1 MRWVWLAVA
10 AVAVAGCA
18 AQPAPV
24 AAPREPDPVVE
35 RRGGPTAEEE
45 AGLLARVGGR
55 RKPPRR
61 EAPAVREET
70 PRKADRDRRAPA
82 PGPVRSPNVAR
93 PQAGAVSAGRAR
105 GVPPAPSRLE
115 PPRASDRTGREA
127 PPTGA
132 GERTPQAQADAPA
145 SPPEAGHAEPQ
156 TTVPPA
162 TQAPVGQ
169 PEPAH
174 IPELTPPRPVFGP
187 LPDYPGMRLV
197 VHAGNSPSAAS
208 LGPPEG
214 RVRLRLLV
222 RSDGTV
228 GSVEVVVSSGDP
240 EVDRA
245 AVDALSRWR
254 FEPARRDGG
263 PIDSYY
269 FVWVTFQ
276 LRGP

>member
-1 MRWVWLAVA
+1 
-10 AVAVAGCA
+10 
-18 AQPAPV
+18 
-24 AAPREPDPVVE
+24 
-35 RRGGPTAEEE
+35 
-45 AGLLARVGGR
+45 
-55 RKPPRR
+55 
-61 EAPAVREET
+61 
-70 PRKADRDRRAPA
+70 
-82 PGPVRSPNVAR
+82 
-93 PQAGAVSAGRAR
+93 
-105 GVPPAPSRLE
+105 
-115 PPRASDRTGREA
+115 
-127 PPTGA
+127 
-132 GERTPQAQADAPA
+132 
-145 SPPEAGHAEPQ
+145 
-156 TTVPPA
+156 
-162 TQAPVGQ
+162 
-169 PEPAH
+169 
-174 IPELTPPRPVFGP
+174 
-187 LPDYPGMRLV
+187 MRLV